1 MRASIPDANSGPAAR
16 SRTKPIWCPPRRAEI
31 TAKLDDNFSHG
42 RARRGRIDAVG
53 GECSN
58 QRRRQLA
65 LLPKYRSLLSQLSPG
80 SVVGDL
86 PRPLGTPTQNQAVGK
101 YSGLTELRGWL
112 GITLA
117 TPTSAV
123 PRMTQAVI

>member
-1 MRASIPDANSGPAAR
+1 MVSAA
-16 SRTKPIWCPPRRAEI
+16 KGG
-31 TAKLDDNFSHG
+31 DHG
-42 RARRGRIDAVG
+42 QARRQFQPRVGETGRIDAVG

-101 YSGLTELRGWL
+101 YSDLTELRGWL
-112 GITLA
+112 GITLV